1 MSFGEN
7 LQFLRKRNGI
17 TQEQLAERLSIS
29 RQSVSKWESDAGYP
43 ELNTILQ
50 LCEMFSCSMDVLLRG
65 DVEKSIAED
74 EAGYD
79 AHMNG
84 RAFWNA
90 IAVGLILIGIAV
102 SAVWESL
109 STVSEIGEA
118 AFLAFVAAAVVIF
131 IIKGMQH
138 NSFRKRYPK
147 IGFMYPEEKLQHFE
161 KIYPCFIAI
170 PVGLIILG
178 FTGMLLLEDLFERSG
193 VPKNLADG
201 IFFFLLAIAV
211 AFIVFGVMLK
221 DKYNIAGYN
230 QETMRKAEKEKD
242 RQQVGKWC
250 GIIMLTATALFLI
263 SLAYSSMEFTA
274 AWDAGLEYN
283 GSIMAFSWVVFP
295 VGGILCGIVSIAL
308 HKPKQED
315 NQIEN
320 KQTEEKEG

>member
-79 AHMNG
+79 AHMNS
-84 RAFWNA
+84 RALWNA
-90 IAVGLILIGIAV
+90 IAVGLVLIGIAV

-131 IIKGMQH
+131 IIKSMQH
-138 NSFRKRYPK
+138 GSFRKRYPK
-147 IGFMYPEEKLQHFE
+147 IGFLYPEEKLRRFE

-170 PVGLIILG
+170 PVGMIILD
-178 FTGMLLLEDLFERSG
+178 FTVMLLLEKLFKQAGISDDL
-193 VPKNLADG
+193 ATG
-201 IFFFLLAIAV
+201 IFFLILAV
-211 AFIVFGVMLK
+211 AIPIIVYGALLK

-230 QETMRKAEKEKD
+230 QETIRTAEKEKN
-242 RQQVGKWC
+242 RQQIGKWC
-250 GIIMLTATALFLI
+250 GIIMLAATALFLI
-263 SLAYSSMEFTA
+263 SIAYEGMHFMDYSFK
-274 AWDAGLEYN
+274 N
-283 GSIMAFSWVVFP
+283 SIMAFSWVVFP

-308 HKPKQED
+308 HKPKQAD
-315 NQIEN
+315 TRIEN

>member
-7 LQFLRKRNGI
+7 LQFLRKRSGI

-79 AHMNG
+79 AHMNS

-90 IAVGLILIGIAV
+90 IAVGLILIGIALY
-102 SAVWESL
+102 AIWEGGL
-109 STVSEIGEA
+109 STASEIGEA
-118 AFLAFVAAAVVIF
+118 AFLVFVAAAVVIF

-138 NSFRKRYPK
+138 SSFRKRYPK
-147 IGFMYPEEKLQHFE
+147 IGFLYPEEKLRHFE

-170 PVGLIILG
+170 PVGMIILD
-178 FTGMLLLEDLFERSG
+178 FTVMLLLEKLFKQAGLSDDL
-193 VPKNLADG
+193 AAG
-201 IFFFLLAIAV
+201 IFFLILAV
-211 AFIVFGVMLK
+211 AIPIIVYGALLK
-221 DKYNIAGYN
+221 DKYNITGYN
-230 QETMRKAEKEKD
+230 QETMREAEKEKD
-242 RQQVGKWC
+242 RQQVKKWC

-263 SLAYSSMEFTA
+263 SLAYEGMHFMEH
-274 AWDAGLEYN
+274 GYEE
-283 GSIMAFSWVVFP
+283 SIVAFSWVVFP
-295 VGGILCGIVSIAL
+295 VGAILCGIVSIAL

-315 NQIEN
+315 TLIEN